1 VQNRG
6 GNSFARYCGLSLP
19 SDRGL
24 FANCRRQNRR
34 DDGSNVQCRAVDRC
48 EIGIVLVEQQ
58 RQVRSP
64 KDDGVEPLP
73 RDEVQGQLAQG
84 MILFL
89 RSLAIQRDTQIGVVD
104 EVDLIGT
111 RLDKSSSGT
120 NPYSRERMTNRVPKI
135 ATRRIDRRATS

>member
-1 VQNRG
+1 
-6 GNSFARYCGLSLP
+6 
-19 SDRGL
+19 
-24 FANCRRQNRR
+24 
-34 DDGSNVQCRAVDRC
+34 VQCRAVDRC